1 MLVTTTA
8 NLGRAVT
15 ERRDHITALML
26 QQTRESS
33 SCSHLLSFQFCPPLH
48 RLTVGFSI
56 LVRPEEQVLCG
67 EHLNEVGRGKG
78 CQTKLNL
85 QKPHWS
91 LKVGQP
97 AVDKLSGRWSS

>member
-15 ERRDHITALML
+15 E
-26 QQTRESS
+26 TRG
-33 SCSHLLSFQFCPPLH
+33 SHNGTYAAADKRKLFLLPPSELPPLH

-67 EHLNEVGRGKG
+67 EHLNEVGRGEG